1 MTKNSVLQLR
11 ITDNQKDRW
20 QRLAAAEHRTLT
32 DWITQTLELAYVAAI
47 DRIDSPP
54 PVEAFEHIEDDR
66 PQRDPTPPSPSTAE
80 TPASIEDAGAPTP
93 GRQPRQRPRNQT
105 DRPPLDLIPDDLTEP
120 EYAALYHKL
129 DQQGYSVR
137 EIAAVSPMHSR
148 ATIGRRLQKTR
159 EEAATHPT
167 P

>member
-54 PVEAFEHIEDDR
+54 PVEAFEHIED
-66 PQRDPTPPSPSTAE
+66 
-80 TPASIEDAGAPTP
+80 AGAPTP
-93 GRQPRQRPRNQT
+93 GRQPRQRPRNPT

-129 DQQGYSVR
+129 EQQGYSVR

-159 EEAATHPT
+159 EEAAIHPT